1 MIMKIKTAVILV
13 ICIILALAAGAAG
26 SKTSGKGSGNRKGD
40 RYVDTGDES
49 HIGLWLTIAIL
60 AALEFSIIA
69 FMRRR
74 RSHA

>member
-1 MIMKIKTAVILV
+1 M
-13 ICIILALAAGAAG
+13 
-26 SKTSGKGSGNRKGD
+26 KTSKYAKGKGSGNRKGD

-49 HIGLWLTIAIL
+49 HIGRWLTIAIL